1 MSKTC
6 VNVQNDRSC
15 VPDVGLRLVFKW
27 GGLGLVLG
35 SVVEYL
41 PTVHSNVNQQRR
53 VTYIFL
59 LEAMASHG
67 SGMIRELFELPAEK
81 TPC

>member
-1 MSKTC
+1 MEVVSMSKTC

-41 PTVHSNVNQQRR
+41 QYTRMSINKV
-53 VTYIFL
+53 
-59 LEAMASHG
+59 
-67 SGMIRELFELPAEK
+67 
-81 TPC
+81 